1 MPNLRRRK
9 KSKDKDDEIIEE
21 ELDEEDENENENE
34 YEDESEIGAVE
45 RLTTQLLES
54 NAKIVELEAKTK
66 TTLTGSQF
74 LTIVLVGPLF
84 LAFVTLGVLIVW
96 KTTSKPA
103 EIAPHLDIILVAFA
117 IFANPVT
124 AAAGVIVGLMQDDN
138 KKKNDDKE

>member
-1 MPNLRRRK
+1 MAISDR
-9 KSKDKDDEIIEE
+9 EIELQE
-21 ELDEEDENENENE
+21 ELLQARQE
-34 YEDESEIGAVE
+34 
-45 RLTTQLLES
+45 
-54 NAKIVELEAKTK
+54 IVELKASTK

-124 AAAGVIVGLMQDDN
+124 AAAGVIVGMMQEDGR
-138 KKKNDDKE
+138 KKNEET

>member
-1 MPNLRRRK
+1 MAETKL
-9 KSKDKDDEIIEE
+9 KSLEEQLLEAKAEIIE
-21 ELDEEDENENENE
+21 LRA
-34 YEDESEIGAVE
+34 S
-45 RLTTQLLES
+45 
-54 NAKIVELEAKTK
+54 TK

-103 EIAPHLDIILVAFA
+103 EIAPHLDIILLALS

-124 AAAGVIVGLMQDDN
+124 AAAGVIVGMMGDES
-138 KKKNDDKE
+138 KKKNKQEE

>member
-1 MPNLRRRK
+1 MNE
-9 KSKDKDDEIIEE
+9 EIIESDKDRV
-21 ELDEEDENENENE
+21 L
-34 YEDESEIGAVE
+34 
-45 RLTTQLLES
+45 RLETDLLES
-54 NAKIVELEAKTK
+54 RAKIVELEAKTK

-74 LTIVLVGPLF
+74 LVICLVGPLF

-124 AAAGVIVGLMQDDN
+124 AAAGVIVGLMSDDI
-138 KKKNDDKE
+138 KSRMKDD

>member
-1 MPNLRRRK
+1 MT
-9 KSKDKDDEIIEE
+9 EE
-21 ELDEEDENENENE
+21 SLEKE
-34 YEDESEIGAVE
+34 
-45 RLTTQLLES
+45 LLE
-54 NAKIVELEAKTK
+54 ARQKIVELEAKTK

-124 AAAGVIVGLMQDDN
+124 AAAGVIVGLMQDDMKQ
-138 KKKNDDKE
+138 KKAEENE

>member
-1 MPNLRRRK
+1 MQDNKETELQ
-9 KSKDKDDEIIEE
+9 E
-21 ELDEEDENENENE
+21 EL
-34 YEDESEIGAVE
+34 
-45 RLTTQLLES
+45 LE
-54 NAKIVELEAKTK
+54 ARKRIVELEASTK

-103 EIAPHLDIILVAFA
+103 EIAPHLWGRDIILVAFA

-124 AAAGVIVGLMQDDN
+124 ADAGVIVGLMSDELKGS
-138 KKKNDDKE
+138 KKKDEV

>member
-1 MPNLRRRK
+1 MAETKL
-9 KSKDKDDEIIEE
+9 KSLEE
-21 ELDEEDENENENE
+21 
-34 YEDESEIGAVE
+34 
-45 RLTTQLLES
+45 QLLE
-54 NAKIVELEAKTK
+54 AKAEIVELRASTK

-124 AAAGVIVGLMQDDN
+124 AAASVIVSVMSDES
-138 KKKNDDKE
+138 KKKNKEE